1 MSSDEQPGGTVRVRG
16 NGTPSYRDRYL
27 ANSVFDETRKN
38 IFLNFIAEH
47 GRVMDACKAAGVSST
62 TVRKHVETDPE
73 FAEAYDH
80 AKQEYADYVTSVVE
94 RRALEGTPEPI
105 MGGKFKDQIVGHK
118 VVYETPLTIM
128 HAKRYVPE
136 YRERQQVDVAV
147 TGGVLAV
154 ASALSDTASGTK
166 EWSGLYGGEYTPG
179 SIECLPPPARGEKDV
194 GIEEQGGQD
203 GWPTDASPSPV
214 GSGHGDVGEVGG
226 SGGTFANQA
235 GPSQG
240 G

>member
-1 MSSDEQPGGTVRVRG
+1 MSSNDQPGGTVRVRG
-16 NGTPSYRDRYL
+16 NTTASYRERYL
-27 ANSVFDETRKN
+27 AVSIFDETRKN
-38 IFLNFIAEH
+38 IFLNFIAEN
-47 GRVMDACKAAGVSST
+47 GRVMDACKAAGVSSS

-94 RRALEGTPEPI
+94 RRALEGTKEPI
-105 MGGKFKDQIVGHK
+105 MGGRFKDEIVGHRL
-118 VVYETPLTIM
+118 VYETPLTIM

-154 ASALSDTASGTK
+154 ASSLPEGPSGTRS
-166 EWSGLYGGEYTPG
+166 WNALYGGDYVPG
-179 SIECLPPPARGEKDV
+179 EIECLPPPERNIADV
-194 GIEEQGGQD
+194 GIEEPCGQD
-203 GWPTDASPSPV
+203 GRPPDTGASPV

-226 SGGTFANQA
+226 GGGTFSDQA